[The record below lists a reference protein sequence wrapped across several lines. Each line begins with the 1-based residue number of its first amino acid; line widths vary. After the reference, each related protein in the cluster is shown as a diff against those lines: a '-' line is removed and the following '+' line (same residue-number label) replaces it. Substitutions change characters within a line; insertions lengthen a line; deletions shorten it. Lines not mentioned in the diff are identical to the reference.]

1 MSDFGVQGGV
11 GGGGG
16 LSLKNTACLPYNFI
30 LTFFVNVIYLIII
43 GRNNGL
49 SEQWVVGI
57 MGRRNNG
64 LSE

>member
-1 MSDFGVQGGV
+1 M
-11 GGGGG
+11 
-16 LSLKNTACLPYNFI
+16 
-30 LTFFVNVIYLIII
+30 II

-64 LSE
+64 PSEQWAVGITGCRKNGMSPSLSARFCIK